1 MNTVKYIVK
10 KEFDRIFKDKKM
22 IVSLFILPIVIM
34 IAVYGI
40 MGVVVEAMTKDIEE
54 HVAVVY
60 MENVPDGIKQI
71 IMATG
76 YDKITDI
83 TYVSGDTIGTEN
95 INEDILN
102 GDADLYVSFDKDF
115 EKKISEYTL
124 NGTVPSVEICY
135 NNVKDYSNQAYSV
148 FNAYILENYRDSV
161 IAARIGG
168 EDMLTV
174 FNTDNVVIVDE
185 DEANG
190 KSLAVYVPYIITIL
204 VFASAMGLVVDAV
217 AGEKERGT
225 MARLLM
231 TPADRSM
238 IATGK
243 IVALTLLSMLSS
255 LVYAVSLCFGMPF
268 MSDGMTYGNGESVTI
283 RFSAV
288 QIVEVVLCLVMLAY
302 LCVAMITM
310 LSIVAKDVKTASSL
324 VSPLYIIIMLASM
337 VTMFTGNFEPGN
349 IMFMIPV
356 FGTSI
361 AVQNIMTN
369 SLTAIQLFFTLFG
382 SLLFAVV
389 LTFGVTKAINS
400 EKIMF
405 NA

>member
-22 IVSLFILPIVIM
+22 VVSLFILPVVIM

-40 MGVVVEAMTKDIEE
+40 MGVVAEAMTKDIEE

-60 MENVPDGIKQI
+60 MENVPDGIKQTI
-71 IMATG
+71 TITG
-76 YDKITDI
+76 YDKLADI

-95 INEDILN
+95 INKDILN
-102 GDADLYVSFDKDF
+102 GDADLYVNFDKDF
-115 EKKISEYTL
+115 EKTISEYTL
-124 NGTVPSVEICY
+124 NGAVPNVEISY
-135 NNVKDYSNQAYSV
+135 NSAKDYSTQAYSV
-148 FNAYILENYRDSV
+148 FNAYILETYRDSV

-168 EDMLTV
+168 ADMLTV
-174 FNTDNVVIVDE
+174 FNTNNTVIVDE

-190 KSLAVYVPYIITIL
+190 KALAMFVPYIITIL
-204 VFASAMGLVVDAV
+204 VFASAMGLVVDAI

-231 TPADRSM
+231 TPAKRSM

-243 IVALTLLSMLSS
+243 IVALTLLSMLSA
-255 LVYAVSLCFGMPF
+255 LVYAVSMCLGMPF
-268 MSDGMTYGNGESVTI
+268 MSVGTIYGNGEDVTI
-283 RFSAV
+283 NFSAV
-288 QIVEVVLCLVMLAY
+288 QILEVVLCLVMLAY
-302 LCVAMITM
+302 LCVAMLTA
-310 LSIVAKDVKTASSL
+310 LSILAKDVKTASSL
-324 VSPLYIIIMLASM
+324 VSPLYVVILLASM
-337 VTMFTGNFEPGN
+337 VTMFTGNYEPGN
-349 IMFMIPV
+349 MMFMIPV
-356 FGTSI
+356 FGTSL

-369 SLTAIQLFFTLFG
+369 SLTGMQLFFTLFG

-389 LTFGVTKAINS
+389 LTFAVTKAFNS